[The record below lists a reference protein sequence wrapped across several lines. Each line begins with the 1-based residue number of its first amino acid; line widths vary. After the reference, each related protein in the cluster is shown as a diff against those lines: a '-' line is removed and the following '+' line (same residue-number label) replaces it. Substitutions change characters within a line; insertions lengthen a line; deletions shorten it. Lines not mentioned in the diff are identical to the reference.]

1 MKYTNKL
8 FRGKMNRIF
17 KLVCGTI
24 KIITNWSGIKG
35 FRHGLTEIVNAFRG
49 NK

>member
-1 MKYTNKL
+1 
-8 FRGKMNRIF
+8 MNRII

-24 KIITNWSGIKG
+24 KIITNWSGMNG
-35 FRHGLTEIVNAFRG
+35 FRHGLSDILNAFRG